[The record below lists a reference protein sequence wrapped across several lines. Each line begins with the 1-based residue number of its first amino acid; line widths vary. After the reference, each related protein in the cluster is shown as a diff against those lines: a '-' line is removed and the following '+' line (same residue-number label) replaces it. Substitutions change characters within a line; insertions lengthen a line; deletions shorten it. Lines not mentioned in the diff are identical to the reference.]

1 MKHELEMLLNEIKE
15 LIDSDN
21 VELYVI
27 SDKKAE
33 KVEEKE
39 IDGRMREV
47 LKMLELSSVDF
58 ANSMAD
64 VWRSIN
70 TAVDKADSVGAK
82 KEMVEDINKVLDY
95 ITQDSE
101 KVSLVVKEK

>member
-33 KVEEKE
+33 KLEEKE
-39 IDGRMREV
+39 IEGRKR
-47 LKMLELSSVDF
+47 
-58 ANSMAD
+58 
-64 VWRSIN
+64 
-70 TAVDKADSVGAK
+70 
-82 KEMVEDINKVLDY
+82 
-95 ITQDSE
+95 
-101 KVSLVVKEK
+101 